1 MGALGNYP
9 LFPPTPISVGL
20 VVVCLV
26 TSISFVSG
34 SAPSL
39 QGEEPE
45 N

>member
-1 MGALGNYP
+1 MGALENYP

-26 TSISFVSG
+26 TFVSG
-34 SAPSL
+34 SAHSL